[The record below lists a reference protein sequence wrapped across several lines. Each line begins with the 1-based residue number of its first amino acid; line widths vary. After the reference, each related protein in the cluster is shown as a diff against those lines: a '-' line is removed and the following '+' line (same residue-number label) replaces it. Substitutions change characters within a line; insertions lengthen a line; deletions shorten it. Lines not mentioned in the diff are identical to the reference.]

1 MDTPGQN
8 RPSGWWFPARTTA
21 YFLVVAAIC
30 LGILSLLGLR
40 QINSTNEMNSSVR
53 IDRAGRAA
61 AALLDGQVDGT
72 TIRIDPQG
80 SPEAIV
86 LASTTRLEPDVRWDE
101 LLDTIAGVNQGAA
114 NLFRYNSD
122 SRAFDRLSTTFR
134 TPDGDRVGGSQVEV
148 GLISAGHPAYEAL
161 RAGTTYVGQV
171 PVAGRLRLA
180 YLTPILANDGT
191 TAGIL
196 AVDVGWVDDL
206 NRITEE
212 TTDRAIATSLSLL
225 AILAL
230 ICVLVMFRSFRPLHR
245 LTEAAH
251 AIGTGDHDQT
261 IGLTDRRDE
270 IGYLARGLVKV
281 SDLQRTLEYR
291 AYNDSLTAVPNR
303 AALVKELDR
312 RFAQLDGN
320 DPDGHAFALLIIDLD
335 GFKEVNDGLGHQAGD
350 ELLIALAR
358 SLCDSLEPGEY
369 FARLGGDEFALLSAT
384 DPNIE
389 DHVADVAERAS
400 LQASGVFTTSAGD
413 ACVSASI
420 GAAVIPNHGTTSNE
434 AMRNADLALYEVKR
448 GERGTTKIYEPAF
461 ADAFDRQLYLVSEL
475 RRVLDAEEL
484 TVVYQPIYDMDG
496 NVRALEGLARWQ
508 DVNGGPISPAEFIPI
523 AENVGLIDQ
532 LGGWVLERA
541 CRQITEWAASYSE
554 LPRVSINVSTLQ
566 LRNPDFVASIARL
579 MEKYPAA
586 QGQICLELT
595 ESVLVPGK
603 GDWHR
608 PVLAALTEM
617 GVCLSIDDFG
627 TGYSSLNYLHEL
639 VVDQVKIDRT
649 FIDAA
654 IEDDKQRQLLAGIVG
669 IGKDLGLCVVL
680 EGIETVD
687 ELELARTLDC
697 DLLQGYLLGKPMSPQ
712 MVAARFGVAHH
723 HLATAPSAAA

>member
-1 MDTPGQN
+1 MDTPGEN

-21 YFLVVAAIC
+21 YFLVVAALC
-30 LGILSLLGLR
+30 LGTLSLLGLR
-40 QINSTNEMNSSVR
+40 QINSTNEMNSAVR

-61 AALLDGQVDGT
+61 AALLDT
-72 TIRIDPQG
+72 TVETTVRIDSQG
-80 SPEAIV
+80 SPQAIIMQDPA
-86 LASTTRLEPDVRWDE
+86 LLEPDEVWDE
-101 LLDTIAGVNQGAA
+101 LLDDIAGVNQGAA
-114 NLFRYNSD
+114 NLFRYDED
-122 SRAFDRLSTTFR
+122 SGSFDRLSTTFR
-134 TPDGDRVGGSQVEV
+134 TPDGARVGGSQVEP
-148 GLISAGHPAYEAL
+148 GLISVGHPAYAAL
-161 RAGTTYVGQV
+161 SSGTTYVGQV

-180 YLTPILANDGT
+180 YLTPILTTDGT

-225 AILAL
+225 AALAL

-281 SDLQRTLEYR
+281 SDLQRTLEHR

-303 AALVKELDR
+303 AALVQELDR

-320 DPDGHAFALLIIDLD
+320 NPDSHAFALLIIDLD

-350 ELLIALAR
+350 ELLVALAR

-384 DPNIE
+384 SPNID
-389 DHVADVAERAS
+389 DHVAELAERAS
-400 LQASGVFTTSAGD
+400 IQASGVFSTSAGD

-420 GAAVIPNHGTTSNE
+420 GVAVIPEHGTTSTE

-448 GERGTTKIYEPAF
+448 GERGTSKIYEPAF
-461 ADAFDRQLYLVSEL
+461 ADAFDRQLYLVAEL
-475 RRVLDAEEL
+475 RRVLDDEEL

-496 NVRALEGLARWQ
+496 NVRALEGLARWH
-508 DVNGGPISPAEFIPI
+508 DANGGPVSPAEFIPI

-532 LGGWVLERA
+532 LGSWVLERA
-541 CRQITEWAASYSE
+541 CRQITEWSATYDE

-566 LRNPDFVASIARL
+566 LRNPDFVRSIAHL
-579 MEKYPAA
+579 MERYPAA
-586 QGQICLELT
+586 QGQLCLELT
-595 ESVLVPGK
+595 ESVLVPGQ
-603 GDWHR
+603 GDWHQ
-608 PVLAALTEM
+608 PILAALTDM
-617 GVCLSIDDFG
+617 GICLSIDDFG
-627 TGYSSLNYLHEL
+627 TGYSSLNYLHKL

-654 IEDDKQRQLLAGIVG
+654 IEDNNQHQLLAGIVA
-669 IGKDLGLCVVL
+669 IGKDLGLSVVL
-680 EGIETVD
+680 EGIETVE
-687 ELELARTLDC
+687 ELELAQTLGC
-697 DLLQGYLLGKPMSPQ
+697 DLLQGYLLGKPMSPA
-712 MVAARFGVAHH
+712 MAAARFGVPHH
-723 HLATAPSAAA
+723 HLATAPSTAA